1 MKKIIRCTLLLII
14 FFIFFCIHGSAAA
27 PFIDD
32 YVVEPVTPDMD
43 TGTPLETVQVDFWDL
58 PPGIILLA
66 FALSLSSFLG
76 LPLELILSIKLCL
89 YFGYHKLS
97 KSEVFSNDARDRIH
111 TCIRENP
118 GIIFCDIARMT
129 GINRGCISYHLLILK
144 QMHKITALESSGNP
158 GYFENSGMYT
168 EVEKILLKYIRN
180 DKDCRIF
187 RLLMEEPNLNRNSL
201 GKYLDISPSTV
212 SWHIKRLCGENL
224 IITRKAGRSVFY
236 EINPEIRQYLKK
248 YIVLNE
254 DTNRSVTPEQI
265 SGII

>member
-66 FALSLSSFLG
+66 FALSLSSFIG

-111 TCIRENP
+111 DCIRENP
-118 GIIFCDIARMT
+118 GIIFCDLVRMT

-144 QMHKITALESSGNP
+144 KMHKITALESLGNP
-158 GYFENSGMYT
+158 GYFENSGIYS
-168 EVEKILLKYIRN
+168 EPEKILLKYIRN
-180 DKDCRIF
+180 DKHYRIF
-187 RLLMEEPNLNRNSL
+187 RLLMKEPNLNRNSL
-201 GKYLDISPSTV
+201 GKHLGISPSTV
-212 SWHIKRLCGENL
+212 SWHIKRLCDENL
-224 IITRKAGRSVFY
+224 ILNKKTGRTVFY
-236 EINPEIRQYLKK
+236 EINPEIHQYLEK

-254 DTNRSVTPEQI
+254 DTKSSLTSE
-265 SGII
+265 